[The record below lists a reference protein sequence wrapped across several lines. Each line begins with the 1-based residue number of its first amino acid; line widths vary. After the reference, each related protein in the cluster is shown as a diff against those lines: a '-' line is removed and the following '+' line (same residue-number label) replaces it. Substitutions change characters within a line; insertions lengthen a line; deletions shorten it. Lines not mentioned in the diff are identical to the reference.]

1 MSALFTHTP
10 RAPWS
15 PEDSTCA
22 YQRYFISESDG
33 PLNYEARG
41 AQKNATVH
49 TEATIR
55 VYRASMRDHAEVAMR
70 LMLGRHD
77 AQLACHFTAPELRE
91 IAQRLL
97 DAAHD
102 IETHPAAV
110 LMAATRA
117 AAEAAEAVP
126 A

>member
-1 MSALFTHTP
+1 MSASQPFTHTP

-15 PEDSTCA
+15 PDDSKCA
-22 YQRYFISESDG
+22 YQRYFKSESNG
-33 PLNYEARG
+33 SLSYEARG
-41 AQKNATVH
+41 AQNKATVH

-55 VYRASMRDHAEVAMR
+55 VYRASMRDHAEVEMR

-102 IETHPAAV
+102 IETHPAAA
-110 LMAATRA
+110 LMAATR
-117 AAEAAEAVP
+117 EAAEAVP